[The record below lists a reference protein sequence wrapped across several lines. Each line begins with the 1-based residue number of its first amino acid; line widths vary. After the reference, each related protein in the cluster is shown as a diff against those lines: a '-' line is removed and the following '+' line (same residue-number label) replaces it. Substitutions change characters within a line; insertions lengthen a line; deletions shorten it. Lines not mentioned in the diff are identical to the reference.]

1 MVSNNDL
8 VTIAV
13 PVYNVSEYLPR
24 CIQSLLEQTY
34 QKIEILLLD
43 DGSTDESFEI
53 CRQYAQKDNR
63 IHAIHKE
70 NEGVSATRNYGI
82 NKASGKYICF
92 VDSDDYVEKEYIA
105 ALVEGT
111 DERKMPFCGYVVDV
125 CKTENIVSGKRL
137 YGKSGVIDI
146 KESLAS
152 IFHNG
157 FLSVIWNK
165 IYDVDFLRDNQ
176 ILFDTDIS
184 LGEDLIFNI
193 KYLQAGIDQFVCID
207 KALYHYQRSGI
218 QSLDN
223 KYREDFL
230 EIQERIFDSLIHA
243 AGEFNL
249 PSEQRSIIYSD
260 FMAALIVSIDNYYTF
275 HRGCSA
281 QDLNKRIERV
291 CRSISGQEIISKVQ
305 GTGRWICKGRF
316 WLIKHG
322 LYKLDFGIRNI
333 LKKMLGL

>member
-92 VDSDDYVEKEYIA
+92 VDSDDYVEKDYIA

-125 CKTENIVSGKRL
+125 CKTEN
-137 YGKSGVIDI
+137 
-146 KESLAS
+146 
-152 IFHNG
+152 
-157 FLSVIWNK
+157 K
-165 IYDVDFLRDNQ
+165 I
-176 ILFDTDIS
+176 
-184 LGEDLIFNI
+184 
-193 KYLQAGIDQFVCID
+193 
-207 KALYHYQRSGI
+207 
-218 QSLDN
+218 
-223 KYREDFL
+223 
-230 EIQERIFDSLIHA
+230 
-243 AGEFNL
+243 NL
-249 PSEQRSIIYSD
+249 
-260 FMAALIVSIDNYYTF
+260 
-275 HRGCSA
+275 
-281 QDLNKRIERV
+281 
-291 CRSISGQEIISKVQ
+291 
-305 GTGRWICKGRF
+305 
-316 WLIKHG
+316 
-322 LYKLDFGIRNI
+322 
-333 LKKMLGL
+333 